1 MASLGTAFSLEQAQG
16 LVRCGAKR
24 LWVAHDGAPWAQEP
38 SDRGGTPSQEE
49 AILKVERR
57 ALRMDLHNPELRDR
71 PPLEIRL
78 ELRAIEQEIPQGI
91 VQEIEQE
98 IPQGIEELEGMLR

>member
-1 MASLGTAFSLEQAQG
+1 MATLGTAFSLEQAQG

-49 AILKVERR
+49 AILRAERR
-57 ALRMDLHNPELRDR
+57 ALRLFLHNPELRDR
-71 PPLEIRL
+71 PPLEL
-78 ELRAIEQEIPQGI
+78 LVELRAIEQEIPQGI
-91 VQEIEQE
+91 E
-98 IPQGIEELEGMLR
+98 QGIEELEGMLR

>member
-1 MASLGTAFSLEQAQG
+1 LEQAQG

-24 LWVAHDGAPWAQEP
+24 LWVACDGAPWAQEP
-38 SDRGGTPSQEE
+38 SDCAGTPGQEE

-57 ALRMDLHNPELRDR
+57 ALRLFLHNPELRDR

-78 ELRAIEQEIPQGI
+78 ELHQIEQEIPQRI
-91 VQEIEQE
+91 EQEIPQE